1 MKKSNIIGFIVI
13 VLIIGAIVGFA
24 IYDKKDNNAE
34 NQNMEYIGP
43 ENTEESTNGTIE
55 NEVDLNSI
63 TSNSVNSGIMSN
75 SVINGAI
82 DQNAVNYK
90 GNWYISQEAYWNA
103 EKIDELM
110 DKREDNLISN
120 EEYEAQLKSDINTN
134 VVELDVENYLQNR
147 ITFSFELTSPAPTRR
162 EAKLDDI
169 TVELNN
175 NVGTFTYTDNWG
187 TSGNGTITL
196 KENSIELKL
205 ETTKANQGALWGVE
219 GVYTF
224 SYQTAD

>member
-43 ENTEESTNGTIE
+43 ANTEESTNGTIE

-75 SVINGAI
+75 SVINGTI

>member
-1 MKKSNIIGFIVI
+1 MKKSNIIAFIVI

-24 IYDKKDNNAE
+24 VYEKNEDNAE
-34 NQNMEYIGP
+34 NQNIEYIGP
-43 ENTEESTNGTIE
+43 ENEQENYNGTAE
-55 NEVDLNSI
+55 NEVYLNE
-63 TSNSVNSGIMSN
+63 TQSNSVNNGIMSN
-75 SVINGAI
+75 SVINGTIA
-82 DQNAVNYK
+82 QNAVNYT
-90 GNWYISQEAYWNA
+90 GHWYISQEAYWNA

-110 DKREDNLISN
+110 DKKEDNLVTD

-175 NVGTFTYTDNWG
+175 NVGTFAYTDNWG

-205 ETTKANQGALWGVE
+205 ETTKASQGALWGVE

-224 SYQTAD
+224 SYQTVD